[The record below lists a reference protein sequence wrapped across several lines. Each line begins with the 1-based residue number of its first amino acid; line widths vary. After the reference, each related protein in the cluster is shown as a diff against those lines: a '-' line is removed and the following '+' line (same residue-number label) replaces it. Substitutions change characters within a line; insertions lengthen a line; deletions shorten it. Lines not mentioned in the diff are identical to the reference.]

1 MTPWLD
7 DGDVRVYAGDCL
19 EVMRELDAESVDAVI
34 TDPPYGLGF
43 MGHEWDQPG
52 RSAPASRR
60 RGHVSSARSSFSGS
74 ASGRGGGGSE
84 AMEAGRYDLSP
95 SVNRAFQEWC
105 EAWATECLR
114 VLKPGGYLAAFGGT
128 RTSHRLTSGI
138 EDAGFEIRDTL
149 LWLHGQG
156 FPKSLDVSKA
166 IDKAAGATR
175 EVVGVDE
182 GMAQR
187 GAAPSSLYAKDD
199 ERGWERPNG
208 RYNVFNQ
215 TGEITAPATPDAET
229 WQGWGTALKP
239 AHEPITLARKP
250 IRGTV
255 AANVLAHGTGALNID
270 ACRIEGPPSAGG
282 DSRSTALGRMNDDG
296 WQPSEQS
303 IDRSMSA
310 GRWPANV
317 ILSHHPDCLATGETR
332 SVKSDGHHPAK
343 RGAGGL
349 STSGH
354 AGQEALDERH
364 ADGETV
370 EVWDCHPD
378 CAVRLLDEQ
387 SGTLTTNPGTMRKRA
402 SDSTYF
408 GGAGARPEGLQ
419 LSAGDKGGASR
430 FYYVAKAS
438 KRERGGEHNT
448 HPTVKPL
455 ALMCW
460 LVRLLVPPGA
470 LILDPFAG
478 SGTTGVAAR
487 REDVRAILVERE
499 EKYLPIIAGRV
510 SQQGLF

>member
-1 MTPWLD
+1 MSDTHELIML
-7 DGDVRVYAGDCL
+7 GDCIQ
-19 EVMRELDAESVDAVI
+19 VMRNLPDACIDAVI
-34 TDPPYGLGF
+34 TDPPYGIGF
-43 MGHEWDQPG
+43 MGKPWDGPAIREAAERDRLTRSSLGPESASRPG
-52 RSAPASRR
+52 RAQPRS
-60 RGHVSSARSSFSGS
+60 SSAFGN
-74 ASGRGGGGSE
+74 AAIIAGPVRGG
-84 AMEAGRYDLSP
+84 RD
-95 SVNRAFQEWC
+95 FQDWC
-105 EAWATECLR
+105 EAWAAECLR
-114 VLKPGGYLAAFGGT
+114 LLKPGGHLVSFGGT
-128 RTSHRLTSGI
+128 RTNHRLASGI

-149 LWLHGQG
+149 AWLYGSG

-175 EVVGVDE
+175 EVVG
-182 GMAQR
+182 
-187 GAAPSSLYAKDD
+187 
-199 ERGWERPNG
+199 ERAWSNARMDAGQGVSGLRQAGGFAGEYESERVQVP
-208 RYNVFNQ
+208 
-215 TGEITAPATPDAET
+215 ITAPATPDAAT

-250 IRGTV
+250 IRGTI

-270 ACRIEGPPSAGG
+270 ACRIGDEPITQHGRGDGENRAMSGRNYAEPAGRAW
-282 DSRSTALGRMNDDG
+282 S
-296 WQPSEQS
+296 
-303 IDRSMSA
+303 

-370 EVWDCHPD
+370 EVWECHAE

-387 SGTLTTNPGTMRKRA
+387 TGELHTHPGTMRKRA
-402 SDSTYF
+402 SDSAYF

-430 FYYVAKAS
+430 FYYCAKAS

-455 ALMCW
+455 ALMRW
-460 LVRLLVPPGA
+460 LVRLVAPPGA
-470 LILDPFAG
+470 LILDPFLG
-478 SGTTGVAAR
+478 SGTTALACIAEGVEWVGIEQDSGYAEIATQRIRAA
-487 REDVRAILVERE
+487 EHE
-499 EKYLPIIAGRV
+499 AGV
-510 SQQGLF
+510 K